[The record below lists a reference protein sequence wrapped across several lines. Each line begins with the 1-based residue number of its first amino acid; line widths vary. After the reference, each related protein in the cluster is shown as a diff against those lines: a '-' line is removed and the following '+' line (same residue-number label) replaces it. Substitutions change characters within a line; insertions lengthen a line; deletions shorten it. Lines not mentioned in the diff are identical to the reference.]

1 MPDIRIPSFSYS
13 FTESDVAFITD
24 EVGRLFRE
32 GRHLTMGAHG
42 EALEEEFV
50 RYTGVRHAVSVASG
64 TAALEI
70 ALRSLDVAGGE
81 VVVPTNTFGATV
93 VSVLRAGAVPVFADT
108 GDDMSV
114 SVADVAA
121 KLGPR
126 VRAVVTVHI
135 GGLISP
141 HTLELARLC
150 EERGIPLVE
159 DAAHAA
165 GASLQGRHAG
175 SFGVAAAFSLF
186 STKVM
191 TSGEG
196 GLLVT
201 DDERIRDRARLLRDH
216 AKNPDGTMSTTGY
229 NWRLTEMQAIVSR
242 TQLRRLDEMVRGR
255 NAVAALYDERLAEV
269 EGIRLLTPP
278 TEAVHNRYKY
288 IVELERHR
296 PRDVQKILRDRYGIA
311 LGGYV
316 YDVPCHLQ
324 EAFRS
329 YATGPFPGA
338 DRMCPAH
345 ICPPVYPDMP
355 LSDAAHVADAL
366 SEVLRG

>member
-1 MPDIRIPSFSYS
+1 MSDIRIPSFDYS
-13 FTESDVAFITD
+13 FRESDVQYITD
-24 EVGRLFRE
+24 EIGRLFRDH
-32 GRHLTMGAHG
+32 RHLTMAAHG
-42 EALEEEFV
+42 EALEAEFAAHAG
-50 RYTGVRHAVSVASG
+50 TRHAVSVASG

-70 ALRSLDVAGGE
+70 ALRAVGVAGGE
-81 VVVPTNTFGATV
+81 VVVPTNTFGATA

-108 GDDMSV
+108 ADDMSV
-114 SVADVAA
+114 SVEDVAA

-135 GGLISP
+135 GGLVSP
-141 HTLELARLC
+141 HTVELARLC
-150 EERGIPLVE
+150 EERGVPLVE

-165 GASLQGRHAG
+165 GASYRGRRAG

-201 DDERIRDRARLLRDH
+201 DDERIRDTARLLRDH

-229 NWRLTEMQAIVSR
+229 NWRLTEMQAIVGR
-242 TQLRRLDEMVRGR
+242 TQLRRLDEMIEGR
-255 NAVAALYDERLAEV
+255 NAVAAVYDERLAGI
-269 EGIRLLTPP
+269 EGVRLLTPP
-278 TEAVHNRYKY
+278 ADAVHNRYKY
-288 IVELERHR
+288 IIELERHR
-296 PRDVQKILRDRYGIA
+296 PQDVQDQLRDKYGVA

-316 YDVPCHLQ
+316 YQTPCHLQ
-324 EAFRS
+324 DAFRD

-338 DRMCPAH
+338 DRMCPSH
-345 ICPPVYPDMP
+345 ICPPIYPDMP
-355 LSDAAHVADAL
+355 LNDAAHVADAL
-366 SEVLRG
+366 YEVLHG

>member
-1 MPDIRIPSFSYS
+1 MPEIRIPSFSYS
-13 FTESDVAFITD
+13 FRESDAEYIT
-24 EVGRLFRE
+24 EEIGRLFRD

-42 EALEEEFV
+42 EALEAEFAT
-50 RYTGVRHAVSVASG
+50 YTGSRHAVSVASG

-70 ALRSLDVAGGE
+70 ALRAVGVDGGE

-93 VSVLRAGAVPVFADT
+93 VAVLRAGAVPVFADT

-114 SVADVAA
+114 SVPDVAA

-135 GGLISP
+135 GGLVSP
-141 HTLELARLC
+141 NTVELARLC
-150 EERGIPLVE
+150 EERGVPLVE

-165 GASLQGRHAG
+165 GASYAGRHAG

-201 DDERIRDRARLLRDH
+201 DDDRIRDTAQLLRDH

-242 TQLRRLDEMVRGR
+242 TQLRRLDEMVAGR
-255 NAVAALYDERLAEV
+255 NAVAAVYDERLVGV
-269 EGIRLLTPP
+269 EGIRLLGSP
-278 TEAVHNRYKY
+278 TDAVHNRYKY
-288 IVELERHR
+288 IVVLERHR
-296 PRDVQKILRDRYGIA
+296 PQDVHDLLRDKYGIA

-316 YDVPCHLQ
+316 YQTPCHSQ
-324 EAFRS
+324 DAFRS

-338 DRMCPAH
+338 DLLCPAH
-345 ICPPVYPDMP
+345 ICPPIYPDMP
-355 LSDAAHVADAL
+355 LADAAYVADAL
-366 SEVLRG
+366 KEVLNG